1 MNKINKTFLLLVLS
15 TTTAFYGQRKENHK
29 KIKSL
34 KVAFITEKL
43 DLSSAEAQTFWPIYN
58 DYQEKRAAL
67 LKKERTEVKSKV
79 KEVNQLSENEAV
91 ALLEKHINLKN
102 EKEVLHKA
110 FIKSVNKKISAKKTL
125 LLLRAEEE
133 FKRQLIKQ
141 YRHKKG
147 SNSRK

>member
-1 MNKINKTFLLLVLS
+1 MNKINKTFLLLVLC
-15 TTTAFYGQRKENHK
+15 TTTAFYGQRKENHE

-67 LKKERTEVKSKV
+67 RKKERTEVKSKV

-102 EKEVLHKA
+102 EKEALSLIH
-110 FIKSVNKKISAKKTL
+110 ISEPT
-125 LLLRAEEE
+125 RP
-133 FKRQLIKQ
+133 
-141 YRHKKG
+141 Y
-147 SNSRK
+147 

>member
-1 MNKINKTFLLLVLS
+1 MLVLC
-15 TTTAFYGQRKENHK
+15 TTTAFYGQRKENHE

-67 LKKERTEVKSKV
+67 RKKERTEVKSKV

-102 EKEVLHKA
+102 EKEALHKA

>member
-1 MNKINKTFLLLVLS
+1 MNKINKTFLLLVLC
-15 TTTAFYGQRKENHK
+15 TTTVFYGQRKENHE

-43 DLSSAEAQTFWPIYN
+43 DLSSTEAETFWPIYN
-58 DYQEKRAAL
+58 DYQEKRETL
-67 LKKERTEVKSKV
+67 RKKERTEVRSKV

-102 EKEVLHKA
+102 EKEALHKA
-110 FIKSVNKKISAKKTL
+110 FIKSVNKEISAKKTL

>member
-1 MNKINKTFLLLVLS
+1 MNKINKTFLLLVLC
-15 TTTAFYGQRKENHK
+15 TTTAFYGQRKENHE

-43 DLSSAEAQTFWPIYN
+43 DLSSVEAQTFWPIYN

-67 LKKERTEVKSKV
+67 RKKERTEVKSKV

-102 EKEVLHKA
+102 EKEALHKA

>member
-1 MNKINKTFLLLVLS
+1 MNKINKTFLLLVLC
-15 TTTAFYGQRKENHK
+15 TTTAFYGQRKENHE

-67 LKKERTEVKSKV
+67 RKKERTEVKSKV

-102 EKEVLHKA
+102 EKEALHKA

>member
-1 MNKINKTFLLLVLS
+1 MNKINKTFLLLVLC
-15 TTTAFYGQRKENHK
+15 TTTVFYGQRKENHE

-43 DLSSAEAQTFWPIYN
+43 DLSSTEAETFWPIYN
-58 DYQEKRAAL
+58 DYQEKRDAL
-67 LKKERTEVKSKV
+67 RKKERTEVRSKV

-102 EKEVLHKA
+102 EKEALHKA

>member
-1 MNKINKTFLLLVLS
+1 MNKINKTFLLLVLC
-15 TTTAFYGQRKENHK
+15 TTTVFYGQRKENHE

-43 DLSSAEAQTFWPIYN
+43 DLSSTEAETFWPIYN
-58 DYQEKRAAL
+58 DYQEKRETL
-67 LKKERTEVKSKV
+67 RKKERTEVRSKV

-102 EKEVLHKA
+102 EKEALHKA